1 MPTTFVIDLGLI
13 PPAGTDY
20 QPEPP
25 PPTVRARWSRALACA
40 VLLPLFCTVAA
51 VATDPPLRQVGT
63 IATSSQQNFQLFQD
77 GLYLVDGRQ
86 SLRGT
91 ETVSAYS
98 PEGGLRWIKTVPG
111 WAPETRV
118 YETADETVINAADLS
133 GPTEFVAVDRGTG
146 RELWAG
152 GGLAGGGQPY
162 VLAVQPSPGRA
173 LVDVIDVGHGANE
186 LYWLST
192 RTGRVFWKF
201 ALPTG
206 WRVNVVGEPPGP
218 AYRILGPDGDL
229 MVVNLSDAG
238 GHRTVR
244 LPDADSVSD
253 PLRRALTVGTD
264 AVIVSDAGPSQ
275 TVVHSYDPQTYQ
287 LRWERAFTGAVTVQT
302 CEPDLC
308 VQNEQALDAIDPR
321 TGVVWW
327 QSSPAVIYPVGA
339 AMIAQTSTR
348 FGVEPPMLLDATS
361 GRRLADLDTW
371 QVLAV
376 SGDTTA
382 FLMRPLTGRSGLWLG
397 RLDVAAAS
405 VQVLAAVPDL
415 SDNCAATGTYLACQL
430 SSGTIV
436 IWRTAP

>member
-1 MPTTFVIDLGLI
+1 MPTTSVIDLGVM
-13 PPAGTDY
+13 PPADTDFEAELY
-20 QPEPP
+20 
-25 PPTVRARWSRALACA
+25 PTTMGARWRRAFACV

-51 VATDPPLRQVGT
+51 VAAIPPLRQIGT
-63 IATSSQQNFQLFQD
+63 IVTPTQQSFQLFDD

-86 SLRGT
+86 SLRGS

-98 PEGGLRWIKTVPG
+98 PEGGLRWVRTVPG

-118 YETADETVINAADLS
+118 YETADETVINAADLG
-133 GPTEFVAVDRGTG
+133 GPTEFLVVDRKSG
-146 RELWAG
+146 RQRWVGHDLTA
-152 GGLAGGGQPY
+152 AGQPY

-192 RTGRVFWKF
+192 RTGAVFWKF

-206 WRVNVVGEPPGP
+206 WRVNVVGEPAGP
-218 AYRILGPDGDL
+218 VYRILGQDGELLEVD
-229 MVVNLSDAG
+229 LSDAG
-238 GHRTVR
+238 GHRLVR

-253 PLRRALTVGTD
+253 PLRRALTVGND
-264 AVIVSDAGPSQ
+264 AVIVSDAGPSE
-275 TVVHSYDPQTYQ
+275 TVVHSYDPETYQ
-287 LRWERAFTGAVTVQT
+287 LRWERAFTGAVTVQP
-302 CEPDLC
+302 CGPDLC
-308 VQNEQALDAIDPR
+308 VQNEQALNAIDPR

-348 FGVEPPMLLDATS
+348 FGVEPPMLLDALS
-361 GRRLADLDTW
+361 GRRLANLDTW

-376 SGDTTA
+376 SGNATA
-382 FLMRPLTGRSGLWLG
+382 FMMRPLTDRSGLWLG
-397 RLDVAAAS
+397 RLDAGAAS

-415 SDNCAATGTYLACQL
+415 SDNCSATGVYLACQL
-430 SSGTIV
+430 SGGTIV
-436 IWRTAP
+436 IWRTS